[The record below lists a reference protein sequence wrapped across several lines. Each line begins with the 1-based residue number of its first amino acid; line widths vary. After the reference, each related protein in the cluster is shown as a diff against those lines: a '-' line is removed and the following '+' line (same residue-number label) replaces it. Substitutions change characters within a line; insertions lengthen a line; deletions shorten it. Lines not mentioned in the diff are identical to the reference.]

1 MPWEKRCCLWSGI
14 KDNIVLGRG
23 KGGAM
28 ALLWGLFHLLSTLS
42 GAPDNTENS
51 APVQRLQV
59 LQPAGNFAR
68 R

>member
-1 MPWEKRCCLWSGI
+1 MPWEKRCYLWSRI

-28 ALLWGLFHLLSTLS
+28 ALLWGLFQLLIMLS
-42 GAPDNTENS
+42 GVPDNTENP

-59 LQPAGNFAR
+59 LQPDGNFAR